1 MRRSWQMTSAFS
13 RAGRSGGSQ
22 ALQLP
27 RVSLSRGSPP
37 YFLCSRSRPAEVGI
51 FLHGIASLHRR
62 GREHITHIGLR
73 RICNGWNP
81 SIKERVKFIFSH
93 ARGNNYRFCRRFH
106 AIAKSNR
113 VFFIIY
119 RYWLRLESVV
129 ILGFPLIFLGFAL
142 LLLLKLVA

>member
-81 SIKERVKFIFSH
+81 SIKERVKF
-93 ARGNNYRFCRRFH
+93 
-106 AIAKSNR
+106 
-113 VFFIIY
+113 
-119 RYWLRLESVV
+119 LESYDYRSNSDH
-129 ILGFPLIFLGFAL
+129 FPERGDDGRTITTIALWGFAESCHEAVQVR
-142 LLLLKLVA
+142 KRKKKGPRHTGM